1 MSANFKRHVGRIKN
15 TDRRCAVVYPQ
26 IPGAEEFALIVDT
39 DALPDFLHETLVS
52 IIDSSAGQD
61 SLILA
66 DVLSRRSSPD
76 SGYDMLNSL
85 HARALLQKQK
95 ITNIMMYPQPNA
107 PVELSV
113 IVDMINKG
121 KEGSQ
126 IKREDYEASPGDRFK
141 EKLDAD
147 TMDSQKAI
155 AIGLLKEADMLV
167 AEANNKR
174 ARAYKIAPNLAP
186 KGPVKESAKVTATE
200 ADNQSKKAQE
210 DSKVVSKIEEAQVNQ
225 PVEEFTEVFDID
237 IIDDPSLDPEMRKVL
252 QQAKEHLARS
262 AFREDNNIKPV
273 QTKDSELTEGV
284 KEPSTPKPR
293 KRAKKAS

>member
-26 IPGAEEFALIVDT
+26 IPGADEFALIVDT

-121 KEGSQ
+121 KEGAQ

-147 TMDSQKAI
+147 TMDSQQAI
-155 AIGLLKEADMLV
+155 AIGLLKEADMLE

-174 ARAYKIAPNLAP
+174 ARAYKIAPNLAS
-186 KGPVKESAKVTATE
+186 KGPIKESANIAATE
-200 ADNQSKKAQE
+200 ADNQPKKAQE

-225 PVEEFTEVFDID
+225 PVEDAEVFDID

-252 QQAKEHLARS
+252 QQAKEHLARA

-273 QTKDSELTEGV
+273 QV
-284 KEPSTPKPR
+284 KESERVEGDKESSTPKPR